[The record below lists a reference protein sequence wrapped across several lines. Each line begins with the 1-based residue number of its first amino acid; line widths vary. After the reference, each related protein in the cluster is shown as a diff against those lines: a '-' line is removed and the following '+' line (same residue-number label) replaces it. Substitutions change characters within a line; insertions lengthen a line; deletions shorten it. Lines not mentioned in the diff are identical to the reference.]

1 MSSKELLCSRILSE
15 FVAYSRLVLI
25 YISRESNHFESCL
38 SSRPKAFRPPE
49 VGELLLSL
57 LFSLILE
64 LLGLVTEGASRLSVA
79 SETFEGILLRTLG
92 ERGEIKLFNSAFS
105 ISEQL
110 SDRAANITD

>member
-1 MSSKELLCSRILSE
+1 MAS
-15 FVAYSRLVLI
+15 Y
-25 YISRESNHFESCL
+25 L
-38 SSRPKAFRPPE
+38 SSRPKASRPPD

-92 ERGEIKLFNSAFS
+92 ERGEMKLFNSAFS

-110 SDRAANITD
+110 SDKAASITDLLIRVGSMLTECADGRFCLSCLLEKRGISAN